1 MAYSQ
6 LGYSYSTTPQFLMT
20 SGSLAGCLEP
30 GTPPSHSVLR
40 SPGHQLTPGTGI
52 GVYSSPYPKSQS
64 YYNTCASDATA
75 LYSRGPLDPKE
86 GAASVHVGTSQPPA
100 YYPYEYTFGQY
111 PYDRY
116 GYSCSD
122 SASRRKNATRET
134 TSTLK
139 AWLQEHQKNPYPTKG
154 EKIMLAIIT
163 RMTLTQVS
171 TWFANA
177 RRRLKKENKVTW
189 SPRACKSS
197 DDRCCEDDSDEAD
210 KPLISDKDLPDQ
222 QCADLQSD
230 LEDFDLLESDVS
242 DCEPKPQFLPEDNE
256 ANPNTDLP
264 HGHLTHNSDP
274 LHGKE
279 RLSPDCPKLTPV
291 QHQNTSFYLNPDL
304 RSTDTKPKIWSI
316 AHTAVSLDGSLQPE
330 YPPCM
335 LSSTGSSSPGYP
347 TNMAVTKAQRQ
358 QESPVATLREW
369 VDGVF
374 HGPPFQQPKPAE
386 AWKGLNDAAIDS
398 RTPGQSF
405 EIVRS
410 SSSL

>member
-1 MAYSQ
+1 MAYSP

-20 SGSLAGCLEP
+20 SSSLAGCLEP
-30 GTPPSHSVLR
+30 GTPPSHPVLR
-40 SPGHQLTPGTGI
+40 SPGHQLTPGAGI
-52 GVYSSPYPKSQS
+52 GVYSGPYPKSQG
-64 YYNTCASDATA
+64 YYNTCTSDATA
-75 LYSRGPLDPKE
+75 LYSRGPLDPKD
-86 GAASVHVGTSQPPA
+86 GLGSVHVGTSQTPA
-100 YYPYEYTFGQY
+100 YYPYDYTFGQY

-122 SASRRKNATRET
+122 GASRRKNATRET

-197 DDRCCEDDSDEAD
+197 DDRGCDDDSDEAE
-210 KPLISDKDLPDQ
+210 KPLKNDKDLPDR

-230 LEDFDLLESDVS
+230 LEDFDLLESDGS
-242 DCEPKPQFLPEDNE
+242 DCEPKPQFLSEDHD
-256 ANPNTDLP
+256 ANPDTDLP
-264 HGHLTHNSDP
+264 RGHLTHNLDP

-279 RLSPDCPKLTPV
+279 RLCSDCPKLTMV
-291 QHQNTSFYLNPDL
+291 QQQNSGFYPNPDL
-304 RSTDTKPKIWSI
+304 RSTDNKPKIWSI
-316 AHTAVSLDGSLQPE
+316 AHTAASLDASLQPD

-335 LSSTGSSSPGYP
+335 LASTRSSSPGYP
-347 TNMAVTKAQRQ
+347 SSMALTKADRQ

-374 HGPPFQQPKPAE
+374 HGLPFQQPKPAGV
-386 AWKGLNDAAIDS
+386 WKGLNDAVMDS
-398 RTPGQSF
+398 RTPRQSL
-405 EIVRS
+405 ELVRS
-410 SSSL
+410 TSSL

>member
-1 MAYSQ
+1 MAYSP
-6 LGYSYSTTPQFLMT
+6 LGYSYSTAPQFLMT
-20 SGSLAGCLEP
+20 SSSLSGCLEP
-30 GTPPSHSVLR
+30 GTPPSHSMLR
-40 SPGHQLTPGTGI
+40 SPSQALTSGTGI
-52 GVYSSPYPKSQS
+52 GVYSGPYPKSQG
-64 YYNTCASDATA
+64 YYNSCSSDATA
-75 LYSRGPLDPKE
+75 LYSRGPLDPKD
-86 GAASVHVGTSQPPA
+86 GVHVGTSQTS

-122 SASRRKNATRET
+122 GASRRKNATRET

-197 DDRCCEDDSDEAD
+197 DDRGCDDDSDEAK
-210 KPLISDKDLPDQ
+210 KPLKNDKDCPDQ

-230 LEDFDLLESDVS
+230 LEDFDLLESDGS
-242 DCEPKPQFLPEDNE
+242 DCERKQQFLSEDTG
-256 ANPNTDLP
+256 ANKDSALS
-264 HGHLTHNSDP
+264 HGHLTNT

-279 RLSPDCPKLTPV
+279 RLSPDYPKLTSIQKQTP
-291 QHQNTSFYLNPDL
+291 NAFYPNSDFPG
-304 RSTDTKPKIWSI
+304 TDIKPKIWSI
-316 AHTAVSLDGSLQPE
+316 AHTAVSLNASLQPE
-330 YPPCM
+330 FPPCM
-335 LSSTGSSSPGYP
+335 QSSNGSSSPAYQS
-347 TNMAVTKAQRQ
+347 NMALSKVERQ

-369 VDGVF
+369 MDGVF
-374 HGPPFQQPKPAE
+374 HGPPPLQQPKPADV
-386 AWKGLNDAAIDS
+386 WKGLNDAVIGI

-405 EIVRS
+405 EILRS
-410 SSSL
+410 TSSL

>member
-20 SGSLAGCLEP
+20 SSSLAGCLEA
-30 GTPPSHSVLR
+30 GTPPSHPVLR
-40 SPGHQLTPGTGI
+40 SPGHQLTPGAGI
-52 GVYSSPYPKSQS
+52 GVYSGPYPKSQS
-64 YYNTCASDATA
+64 YYNTCASDA

-86 GAASVHVGTSQPPA
+86 GAASVHVGTSQTPA

-122 SASRRKNATRET
+122 GASRRKNATRET

-197 DDRCCEDDSDEAD
+197 DDRCCEDDSDEAE
-210 KPLISDKDLPDQ
+210 KPPKSDIPDQ

-230 LEDFDLLESDVS
+230 LEDFDLLESDAS
-242 DCEPKPQFLPEDNE
+242 DCEPKAQFIPEDNE

-264 HGHLTHNSDP
+264 HGHLTHSSDP
-274 LHGKE
+274 LHGKD

-291 QHQNTSFYLNPDL
+291 HHQNSSFYLNPDL
-304 RSTDTKPKIWSI
+304 RNTDTKPKIWSI
-316 AHTAVSLDGSLQPE
+316 AHTAVSLEASLQPE

-335 LSSTGSSSPGYP
+335 LSSAGSSSPGYA
-347 TNMAVTKAQRQ
+347 TNMALTKADRQ

-374 HGPPFQQPKPAE
+374 HDPPFQQPKPAE
-386 AWKGLNDAAIDS
+386 AWKGLNEAVMDS

-405 EIVRS
+405 EIVRPT
-410 SSSL
+410 SSL

>member
-6 LGYSYSTTPQFLMT
+6 LGYSYSTAPQFLMT
-20 SGSLAGCLEP
+20 SSPLTGSLEP
-30 GTPPSHSVLR
+30 GTPPSHPVLR
-40 SPGHQLTPGTGI
+40 SPGQQLTPGTGI
-52 GVYSSPYPKSQS
+52 GVYSGPYTKSQG
-64 YYNTCASDATA
+64 YYNSCSSDAAA
-75 LYSRGPLDPKE
+75 LYSRGPLEPKD
-86 GAASVHVGTSQPPA
+86 GVASVHVGTSQTPA

-122 SASRRKNATRET
+122 GASRRKNATRET

-197 DDRCCEDDSDEAD
+197 DERGCDDTGDEAE
-210 KPLISDKDLPDQ
+210 KPLKSDKDLPDQ

-230 LEDFDLLESDVS
+230 LEDFDLLDSDAS
-242 DCEPKPQFLPEDNE
+242 DSEPKPQFVAEDSD
-256 ANPNTDLP
+256 ATPNTDLP
-264 HGHLTHNSDP
+264 RRHLTHNNLDP
-274 LHGKE
+274 LQADE
-279 RLSPDCPKLTPV
+279 RLSPDCSKLTAV
-291 QHQNTSFYLNPDL
+291 QHQNTFYPSPDL
-304 RSTDTKPKIWSI
+304 RSTDGKPKIWSI
-316 AHTAVSLDGSLQPE
+316 AQTAVSLGANLQPE

-335 LSSTGSSSPGYP
+335 LSSSGSSSPPGYP
-347 TNMAVTKAQRQ
+347 SNMAVSKSDRQ
-358 QESPVATLREW
+358 QESPVASLREW

-374 HGPPFQQPKPAE
+374 HGPPFQQPKPAGL
-386 AWKGLNDAAIDS
+386 WKDLNEPMID
-398 RTPGQSF
+398 RTPGQPF
-405 EIVRS
+405 ELIRS
-410 SSSL
+410 ASSL

>member
-1 MAYSQ
+1 MAYSP

-20 SGSLAGCLEP
+20 SSSLAGCLEP
-30 GTPPSHSVLR
+30 GTPPSHPVLR
-40 SPGHQLTPGTGI
+40 SPNHQLTSGTGI
-52 GVYSSPYPKSQS
+52 GVYSGPYPKSQG
-64 YYNTCASDATA
+64 YYNTCTSDATA
-75 LYSRGPLDPKE
+75 LYSRGALDPKD
-86 GAASVHVGTSQPPA
+86 GVASVHVGTSQTPA

-122 SASRRKNATRET
+122 GASRRKNATRET

-197 DDRCCEDDSDEAD
+197 DDRGCDDDSDEAE
-210 KPLISDKDLPDQ
+210 KPLKNDKDLPDQ

-230 LEDFDLLESDVS
+230 LEDFDLLESDGS
-242 DCEPKPQFLPEDNE
+242 DCEPKPQFLSENNDP
-256 ANPNTDLP
+256 NPNTDLS
-264 HGHLTHNSDP
+264 HGHLSHNPEP

-291 QHQNTSFYLNPDL
+291 QQQNSAFYPNADL
-304 RSTDTKPKIWSI
+304 RSTDAKPKIWSI
-316 AHTAVSLDGSLQPE
+316 AHTAVSLDASLQPE

-335 LSSTGSSSPGYP
+335 LSSTGSSSSGYP
-347 TNMAVTKAQRQ
+347 SNMALTKADRQ

-374 HGPPFQQPKPAE
+374 HGPPFQQPKSAE
-386 AWKGLNDAAIDS
+386 AWKGISDAVIDS
-398 RTPGQSF
+398 RTPGQPF
-405 EIVRS
+405 ELVRS
-410 SSSL
+410 TSSL

>member
-6 LGYSYSTTPQFLMT
+6 LGYPYATTPQFLMT
-20 SGSLAGCLEP
+20 PSSLAGCLEP
-30 GTPPSHSVLR
+30 ATPPSHPVLR
-40 SPGHQLTPGTGI
+40 SPGHQLASTTGI
-52 GVYSSPYPKSQS
+52 GVYSGTYPKSQG
-64 YYNTCASDATA
+64 YYNTCGSDAAA
-75 LYSRGPLDPKE
+75 LYPRGPLDPKD
-86 GAASVHVGTSQPPA
+86 GAASVGTSQTPA
-100 YYPYEYTFGQY
+100 YYPYDYTFGQY

-177 RRRLKKENKVTW
+177 RRRLTKENKVTC
-189 SPRACKSS
+189 SPRAWKSS
-197 DDRCCEDDSDEAD
+197 DHRGCYDDSDEAE
-210 KPLISDKDLPDQ
+210 KPYKNAKDLPDP

-230 LEDFDLLESDVS
+230 LEDFDLLDSDGS
-242 DCEPKPQFLPEDNE
+242 DCEPKQRFLPADSD
-256 ANPNTDLP
+256 PNTDLP
-264 HGHLTHNSDP
+264 RGHLALNPDP
-274 LHGKE
+274 LLRNE

-291 QHQNTSFYLNPDL
+291 KQQNHSFYPNPDP
-304 RSTDTKPKIWSI
+304 RSTDAKPKIWSI
-316 AHTAVSLDGSLQPE
+316 AHTAASLDGSLQPE

-335 LSSTGSSSPGYP
+335 LSSSGSPSHGYP
-347 TNMAVTKAQRQ
+347 SNMALTKADRE

-374 HGPPFQQPKPAE
+374 HGPPFQQLKPVE
-386 AWKGLNDAAIDS
+386 AWKGLTDDS
-398 RTPGQSF
+398 RTPGQSY
-405 EIVRS
+405 ELVRPA
-410 SSSL
+410 SSL

>member
-6 LGYSYSTTPQFLMT
+6 LGYSYSTPPQFLMT
-20 SGSLAGCLEP
+20 SSSLAGCLEP
-30 GTPPSHSVLR
+30 GTPPSHPVLR
-40 SPGHQLTPGTGI
+40 SPGHQLTSATGI
-52 GVYSSPYPKSQS
+52 GVYSGTYPKSQG
-64 YYNTCASDATA
+64 YYNTCGSDATA
-75 LYSRGPLDPKE
+75 LYPRGPLDPKD
-86 GAASVHVGTSQPPA
+86 GAASVGTSQTPA
-100 YYPYEYTFGQY
+100 YYPYDYTFGQY

-122 SASRRKNATRET
+122 GASRRKNATRET

-197 DDRCCEDDSDEAD
+197 DDRGCDDDSDEAE
-210 KPLISDKDLPDQ
+210 KPLKNNKDLPDQ

-230 LEDFDLLESDVS
+230 LEDFDLLDSDGS
-242 DCEPKPQFLPEDNE
+242 DCEPKPQFLPEDSD
-256 ANPNTDLP
+256 ANTDLP
-264 HGHLTHNSDP
+264 HGHLTHNPDR

-279 RLSPDCPKLTPV
+279 RLSPDCSKLTPV
-291 QHQNTSFYLNPDL
+291 KQQNNAFYPNADH

-316 AHTAVSLDGSLQPE
+316 AHTAASLGGSLQSE

-335 LSSTGSSSPGYP
+335 LSSTGSPSPGYP
-347 TNMAVTKAQRQ
+347 SNMALTKADRE

-374 HGPPFQQPKPAE
+374 HGPSFHQPKPVE
-386 AWKGLNDAAIDS
+386 VWKGLTDGVLDS
-398 RTPGQSF
+398 RTHGQSF
-405 EIVRS
+405 ELVRS
-410 SSSL
+410 TSSL

>member
-1 MAYSQ
+1 MAYSP

-20 SGSLAGCLEP
+20 SSSLAGCLDP

-40 SPGHQLTPGTGI
+40 SPSHQLASGTGI
-52 GVYSSPYPKSQS
+52 GVYSGPYPKSQS
-64 YYNTCASDATA
+64 HYNSCTSDATA

-86 GAASVHVGTSQPPA
+86 GAASVHVGTSQTSA

-111 PYDRY
+111 SYERY

-122 SASRRKNATRET
+122 GASRRKNATRET

-197 DDRCCEDDSDEAD
+197 DDRGCDDDSDEAE
-210 KPLISDKDLPDQ
+210 KPLKNDKDLPDQ

-230 LEDFDLLESDVS
+230 LEDFDLLESDGS
-242 DCEPKPQFLPEDNE
+242 DCEPKPRFLLEDNGT
-256 ANPNTDLP
+256 NKNTDLP
-264 HGHLTHNSDP
+264 QRHLTDP
-274 LHGKE
+274 LHAEE
-279 RLSPDCPKLTPV
+279 RLSPNCPKLTPV
-291 QHQNTSFYLNPDL
+291 QQQNSAFHPNPDL
-304 RSTDTKPKIWSI
+304 RRTDTKPKIWSI
-316 AHTAVSLDGSLQPE
+316 AHTAVSLDASLQPE

-335 LSSTGSSSPGYP
+335 LSATGSSSPGYP
-347 TNMAVTKAQRQ
+347 SNMALTKADRQ

-374 HGPPFQQPKPAE
+374 HGPPFQQLKPAE
-386 AWKGLNDAAIDS
+386 VWKGLNDAMIDS
-398 RTPGQSF
+398 RTPGQSY
-405 EIVRS
+405 ELVRS
-410 SSSL
+410 TSSL

>member
-6 LGYSYSTTPQFLMT
+6 LGYSYSTAPQLNHDY
-20 SGSLAGCLEP
+20 SDINGSYLIMFQGPLEP
-30 GTPPSHSVLR
+30 
-40 SPGHQLTPGTGI
+40 
-52 GVYSSPYPKSQS
+52 K
-64 YYNTCASDATA
+64 D
-75 LYSRGPLDPKE
+75 
-86 GAASVHVGTSQPPA
+86 GAASVHVGTSQTPA

-122 SASRRKNATRET
+122 GASRRKNATRET

-197 DDRCCEDDSDEAD
+197 DERGCDDTGDEAE
-210 KPLISDKDLPDQ
+210 KPLKSDKDLPGKSIKHIF
-222 QCADLQSD
+222 CADLQSD
-230 LEDFDLLESDVS
+230 LEDFDLLESDAS
-242 DCEPKPQFLPEDNE
+242 DSEPKPQFLAEDSD
-256 ANPNTDLP
+256 ATPNTDLP
-264 HGHLTHNSDP
+264 RRHLPHNNLDP
-274 LHGKE
+274 LQADE
-279 RLSPDCPKLTPV
+279 RLSPDCSKLTAI
-291 QHQNTSFYLNPDL
+291 QHQNTFYPSPDL
-304 RSTDTKPKIWSI
+304 RSTDGKPKIWSI
-316 AHTAVSLDGSLQPE
+316 AQTAVSLGANLQPE

-335 LSSTGSSSPGYP
+335 LSSSGSSSPPGYP
-347 TNMAVTKAQRQ
+347 SNMAVSKSDRQ
-358 QESPVATLREW
+358 QESPVASLREW

-374 HGPPFQQPKPAE
+374 HGPPFQQQPKPAGL
-386 AWKGLNDAAIDS
+386 WKDLNEPMID
-398 RTPGQSF
+398 RTPGQPF
-405 EIVRS
+405 ELVRS
-410 SSSL
+410 ASSL

>member
-1 MAYSQ
+1 MAYSP

-20 SGSLAGCLEP
+20 SSSLAGCLEP
-30 GTPPSHSVLR
+30 GTPPSHPVLR
-40 SPGHQLTPGTGI
+40 SPGHQLTAGTGI
-52 GVYSSPYPKSQS
+52 GLYSGPYPKSQG
-64 YYNTCASDATA
+64 YYNTCTSDATA

-86 GAASVHVGTSQPPA
+86 EAGSVHVGTSQTPA

-122 SASRRKNATRET
+122 GASRRKNATRET

-197 DDRCCEDDSDEAD
+197 DDRGCDDDSDEAE
-210 KPLISDKDLPDQ
+210 KPLKNDKELPDQ

-230 LEDFDLLESDVS
+230 LEDFDLLESDGS
-242 DCEPKPQFLPEDNE
+242 DCEPKPQFLSEDNDP
-256 ANPNTDLP
+256 NPNPDLP
-264 HGHLTHNSDP
+264 HRHLTHNPDL

-279 RLSPDCPKLTPV
+279 RLSPDCPKLTMV
-291 QHQNTSFYLNPDL
+291 QQQNSAFYPNPDL

-316 AHTAVSLDGSLQPE
+316 AHTAVSLDASLQPE

-335 LSSTGSSSPGYP
+335 LASTRSSSPGYP
-347 TNMAVTKAQRQ
+347 SNMALTKADRQ

-386 AWKGLNDAAIDS
+386 VWKGLNDAVIDS

-405 EIVRS
+405 ELVRS
-410 SSSL
+410 TSSL

>member
-6 LGYSYSTTPQFLMT
+6 LGYSYPAAPQFLM
-20 SGSLAGCLEP
+20 SPGSLAGCLEP
-30 GTPPSHSVLR
+30 GTPPSHGLLR
-40 SPGHQLTPGTGI
+40 SPGHQLPPAGI
-52 GVYSSPYPKSQS
+52 GVYGGPYPKSQT
-64 YYNTCASDATA
+64 YYSTCASDAA
-75 LYSRGPLDPKE
+75 VYPRGPLDSKE
-86 GAASVHVGTSQPPA
+86 GTAAVHVGTSQTPA

-116 GYSCSD
+116 GYSCTD
-122 SASRRKNATRET
+122 GASRRKNATRET

-197 DDRCCEDDSDEAD
+197 DDRGCEDDGDEPE
-210 KPLISDKDLPDQ
+210 KQLISDKDLTDQ

-230 LEDFDLLESDVS
+230 LEDFDLLESDAS
-242 DCEPKPQFLPEDNE
+242 DCEPKPRFLPEDSE
-256 ANPNTDLP
+256 ANPNGDLP
-264 HGHLTHNSDP
+264 HGHLITNPDP
-274 LHGKE
+274 SHRKE

-291 QHQNTSFYLNPDL
+291 QHQNNSFYLNPAL
-304 RSTDTKPKIWSI
+304 RSPDAKPKIWSI
-316 AHTAVSLDGSLQPE
+316 AHTAVSLNASLQPE

-335 LSSTGSSSPGYP
+335 LSSAGSSSPGYA
-347 TNMAVTKAQRQ
+347 TNMALSKADRQ

-386 AWKGLNDAAIDS
+386 QWKGISDGVMDS

-410 SSSL
+410 TSSL

>member
-20 SGSLAGCLEP
+20 SSSLAGCLEP
-30 GTPPSHSVLR
+30 GTPPSHPVLR
-40 SPGHQLTPGTGI
+40 SPGHQLTSTTGI
-52 GVYSSPYPKSQS
+52 GVYSGTYPKSQG
-64 YYNTCASDATA
+64 YYNTCGSDATA
-75 LYSRGPLDPKE
+75 LYPRGPLDHKD
-86 GAASVHVGTSQPPA
+86 GAASVGTSQTPA
-100 YYPYEYTFGQY
+100 YYPYDYTFGQY

-122 SASRRKNATRET
+122 GASRRKNATRET

-197 DDRCCEDDSDEAD
+197 DDRGCDDDSDEAE
-210 KPLISDKDLPDQ
+210 KPLKNNKDLPDQ

-230 LEDFDLLESDVS
+230 LEDFDLLDSDGS
-242 DCEPKPQFLPEDNE
+242 DCEPKPRFLPVDSD
-256 ANPNTDLP
+256 ANTALP
-264 HGHLTHNSDP
+264 HGHLTHNPDP

-291 QHQNTSFYLNPDL
+291 KQQNNGFYPNPDP

-316 AHTAVSLDGSLQPE
+316 AHTAASLDGSLQPE

-335 LSSTGSSSPGYP
+335 LSSTGSPSPGYP
-347 TNMAVTKAQRQ
+347 SNMALTKADRE

-374 HGPPFQQPKPAE
+374 HGSPFQQLKPVE
-386 AWKGLNDAAIDS
+386 VWKGLSDVVIDS
-398 RTPGQSF
+398 RTPRQPF
-405 EIVRS
+405 ELVRS
-410 SSSL
+410 TSSL

>member
-1 MAYSQ
+1 
-6 LGYSYSTTPQFLMT
+6 MT
-20 SGSLAGCLEP
+20 SSSLAGCLES
-30 GTPPSHSVLR
+30 GTPPSHPVTLR
-40 SPGHQLTPGTGI
+40 SPGHQLTSSTGI
-52 GVYSSPYPKSQS
+52 GVYSGTYPKSQG
-64 YYNTCASDATA
+64 YYNTCSSDATA
-75 LYSRGPLDPKE
+75 LYPRGPLDPKD
-86 GAASVHVGTSQPPA
+86 GAASVGTSQTPA
-100 YYPYEYTFGQY
+100 YYPYEYAFGQY

-122 SASRRKNATRET
+122 GASRRKNATRET

-197 DDRCCEDDSDEAD
+197 DDRGCDDDSDEAE
-210 KPLISDKDLPDQ
+210 KPLKNDKDLPDQ

-230 LEDFDLLESDVS
+230 LEDFDLLESDGS
-242 DCEPKPQFLPEDNE
+242 DCEPKPQFLTEDND
-256 ANPNTDLP
+256 ANTDLP
-264 HGHLTHNSDP
+264 HGHLTHNPDP

-291 QHQNTSFYLNPDL
+291 QQQNHTFYPNSDP
-304 RSTDTKPKIWSI
+304 RSTDSKPKIWSI
-316 AHTAVSLDGSLQPE
+316 AHTAVSLQPE

-347 TNMAVTKAQRQ
+347 SNMALTKADRE

-374 HGPPFQQPKPAE
+374 HGPPFQQLPKPAE
-386 AWKGLNDAAIDS
+386 VWKGLNDAVVDS
-398 RTPGQSF
+398 RQSF
-405 EIVRS
+405 ELVRS
-410 SSSL
+410 TSSL